1 MAPARSYETLR
12 TQIARK
18 HADLSDRLRRIAEFA
33 VQNPNDMALETVA
46 TLAGRIGVQPSSI
59 IRFANSFG
67 YDGFSEMQLVFRSR
81 LVADAAPSYRERIAA
96 MRSLKGR
103 ANGGETGS
111 DAVLAQFVADDIGA
125 LEDLHTDVAARE
137 LDRAVGL
144 LARAQSIFLVGQRR
158 SFPVAFYLHYALS
171 QLDLRSFLID
181 SVGGTIETQAR
192 AATRD
197 DVLIAISFKTYAPEV
212 VRVVETLAERKVPI
226 IAITDAPFSP
236 IAGPAAVTFE
246 LPDRHGRAFRSLV
259 APMCLAQSLFVAL
272 GHQLAGLQG
281 TVRA

>member
-1 MAPARSYETLR
+1 MAPPRTYENLR

-18 HADLSDRLRRIAEFA
+18 HAQLSDRLRRIAEFA

-67 YDGFSEMQLVFRSR
+67 YDGFSDMQLVFRSR
-81 LVADAAPSYRERIAA
+81 LVADASPSYRERIQA
-96 MRSLKGR
+96 MRSFKGR
-103 ANGGETGS
+103 ANGGENGA
-111 DAVLAQFVADDIGA
+111 DDVLSHFVADDIGA
-125 LEDLHTDVAARE
+125 LEDLHKDVGGRE
-137 LDRAVGL
+137 LERAVGL

-192 AATRD
+192 AATRE
-197 DVLIAISFKTYAPEV
+197 DVLVAISFKDYSPEV
-212 VRVVETLAERKVPI
+212 VRLVETLAGRKVPL

-246 LPDRHGRAFRSLV
+246 LPDRRGRAFRSLA
-259 APMCLAQSLFVAL
+259 APICLAQTLVVAL
-272 GHQLAGLQG
+272 GHQIAAR
-281 TVRA
+281 T